1 MSGIKPSGW
10 TQTLKKQEA
19 KMKKIFP
26 PVFFVVLLFVC
37 ALAYGANYK
46 MVCDDL
52 DQTGGKG
59 SSTNYKLM
67 VSAGGQSSPIGSG
80 NSTNYKLMAGYVGA
94 TFVQRGDVNADGI
107 VNVNDVVYLINYLFV
122 PASPPPVPLE
132 AGDATCDGIINV
144 NDVVYLIN
152 YLFVPGSPP
161 PCDP

>member
-1 MSGIKPSGW
+1 
-10 TQTLKKQEA
+10 
-19 KMKKIFP
+19 MKKKNILSAG
-26 PVFFVVLLFVC
+26 FFALLIYVY
-37 ALAYGANYK
+37 ALSYGANYK
-46 MVCDDL
+46 IICDDL
-52 DQTGGKG
+52 DQTGGK
-59 SSTNYKLM
+59 SNSTHYTLM
-67 VSAGGQSSPIGSG
+67 RSAGGQSSPIGSG
-80 NSTNYKLMAGYVGA
+80 SSTNYKLIAGYVGA

-161 PCDP
+161 PCGP

>member
-1 MSGIKPSGW
+1 
-10 TQTLKKQEA
+10 
-19 KMKKIFP
+19 MKKKIILTVGILTLL
-26 PVFFVVLLFVC
+26 VFIYGLS
-37 ALAYGANYK
+37 YGANYK
-46 MVCDDL
+46 MICDDL

-80 NSTNYKLMAGYVGA
+80 SSTNYKLMAGYVGA

>member
-1 MSGIKPSGW
+1 
-10 TQTLKKQEA
+10 
-19 KMKKIFP
+19 MKKILS
-26 PVFFVVLLFVC
+26 VGFFGLLVLVY
-37 ALAYGANYK
+37 ALSYGANYK

-59 SSTNYKLM
+59 SSTNYTIM

-94 TFVQRGDVNADGI
+94 SFVQRGDVNADGI
-107 VNVNDVVYLINYLFV
+107 VNVNDVVYLINCLFV
-122 PASPPPVPLE
+122 PGSPPPVPLE
-132 AGDATCDGIINV
+132 AGDATCDGITNV